1 MSTLSIRKAVP
12 EDAGALL
19 ELYFHHLTNYP
30 PAEEQDMDR
39 WRAMIEKFAAD
50 PLYHLLV
57 LETDGQIVSSVTLVI
72 IENLTH
78 NTRPYAL
85 IENVVTHFDQRGKH
99 YATALMDEASRIVAD
114 AGCYKIML
122 FTGSRRDTTLR
133 FYENCGFSREGKTG
147 FLKRL

>member
-1 MSTLSIRKAVP
+1 MPVIRKAVP
-12 EDAGALL
+12 ADAEVLL
-19 ELYFHHLTNYP
+19 DLYFHHLTNYP
-30 PAEEQDMDR
+30 PVEAQDMEK
-39 WRAMIEKFAAD
+39 WRSMLEKFAAD

-57 LETDGQIVSSVTLVI
+57 LEEDGIVVSSVTLII

-85 IENVVTHFDQRGKH
+85 IENVVTHFDHRGKY
-99 YATALMDEASRIVAD
+99 YATTLMDEASRIAAE

-122 FTGSRRDTTLR
+122 FTGSKKDSTLR
-133 FYENCGFSREGKTG
+133 FYETCGYSREGKTG